1 MSGRAFSSEV
11 DTGSREENASKQKAA
26 NISRRAF
33 AGGALALLGGNAFAQ
48 GFAGLGESADG
59 FAAVVP
65 GKRFV
70 FPADHGPH
78 PEFRIEWWYVTANLK
93 DSGGAA
99 YGAQWTLFRQAAR
112 SGATLEGWASQQIWM
127 GHAAVTRANA
137 HRTTETFARGGIGQA
152 GVETAPF
159 QAWVDNWQMRGLE
172 AFDGDNIA
180 PLELMASSADFSY
193 ALRLD
198 ADRPLVLQGD
208 GGYSR
213 KSDRGQASYYYSQP
227 FFKAAGRITIDD
239 KPTDVTGL
247 AWMDREW
254 SSQPLAADQTGW
266 DWFSLH
272 LDAGEKLM
280 LYRLR
285 QKDGRNNLFGNW
297 IFADGR
303 SVEIAAADNSMTP
316 TQFTD
321 IEGRK
326 VPTGWRVVIPARGL
340 DIETVPLNPKS
351 WMGTSFA
358 YWEGPI
364 TFAGSHGGIGYLELT
379 GY

>member
-1 MSGRAFSSEV
+1 M
-11 DTGSREENASKQKAA
+11 Q
-26 NISRRAF
+26 
-33 AGGALALLGGNAFAQ
+33 
-48 GFAGLGESADG
+48 
-59 FAAVVP
+59 
-65 GKRFV
+65 
-70 FPADHGPH
+70 PA
-78 PEFRIEWWYVTANLK
+78 R
-93 DSGGAA
+93 A
-99 YGAQWTLFRQAAR
+99 YGAQWTLFRQATQPGPA
-112 SGATLEGWASQQIWM
+112 LEGWANRSAWM
-127 GHAAVTRANA
+127 GHAAVTRADT
-137 HRTTETFARGGIGQA
+137 HRSGETFARGGVGQA

-159 QAWVDNWQMRGLE
+159 LAWIDDWQMRGLD
-172 AFDGDNIA
+172 AFDADNVA
-180 PLELMASSADFSY
+180 PLELTASAADFSY

-208 GGYSR
+208 NGFSR

-227 FFKAAGRITIDD
+227 FFKASGRIVIDE
-239 KPTDVTGL
+239 KPVDVTGL

-272 LDAGEKLM
+272 LDGGEKLM

-285 QKDGRNNLFGNW
+285 QKDGRNNLFGNF
-297 IFADGR
+297 IAPDGR

-316 TQFTD
+316 TNFTD
-321 IEGRK
+321 IENRK
-326 VPTGWRVVIPARGL
+326 VPTSWRVTIPAHGL
-340 DIETVPLNPKS
+340 NIETVPLNPRC

-364 TFAGSHGGIGYLELT
+364 TFAGSHKGVGYLELT

>member
-1 MSGRAFSSEV
+1 
-11 DTGSREENASKQKAA
+11 
-26 NISRRAF
+26 
-33 AGGALALLGGNAFAQ
+33 
-48 GFAGLGESADG
+48 
-59 FAAVVP
+59 
-65 GKRFV
+65 
-70 FPADHGPH
+70 
-78 PEFRIEWWYVTANLK
+78 
-93 DSGGAA
+93 
-99 YGAQWTLFRQAAR
+99 
-112 SGATLEGWASQQIWM
+112 M
-127 GHAAVTRANA
+127 GHAAVTA
-137 HRTTETFARGGIGQA
+137 RTPTAPDETFARGGVGQA

-159 QAWVDNWQMRGLE
+159 LAWIDNWQMRGLD
-172 AFDGDNIA
+172 AFDADKIA
-180 PLELMASSADFSY
+180 PLELTASAADFSY

-208 GGYSR
+208 KGFSR

-227 FFKAAGRITIDD
+227 FFKAAGRIVIDE
-239 KPTDVTGL
+239 KPVDVTGL

-272 LDAGEKLM
+272 LDGGEKLM

-285 QKDGRNNLFGNW
+285 QKDGRNNLFGNF
-297 IFADGR
+297 ISPDGR

-316 TQFTD
+316 TNFTD

-326 VPTGWRVVIPARGL
+326 VPTSWRVTIPAHGL
-340 DIETVPLNPKS
+340 NIETVPINPKC

-364 TFAGSHGGIGYLELT
+364 TFRRQPQGRRLSRVDRLLAAAMNDLSEKIIAHYQRHASDWDADRRGSGWNDRPWHEQVRERCCAKAPPCSTSDVAAVLRSPAIWQIKACASPAST
-379 GY
+379 AHRT